1 MSLSDIMGHMDL
13 SVYPQIG
20 LVIFLAVFGL
30 VVMRVF
36 SVRHAAEW
44 RRHASMPIVEA
55 RMVEGERRG
64 PDGLAALRRSEP

>member
-13 SVYPQIG
+13 SVYPQVG

-36 SVRHAAEW
+36 SGRHAAEW
-44 RRHASMPIVEA
+44 RRHASMPIAEA

-64 PDGLAALRRSEP
+64 PDGSAILRRSQP

>member
-36 SVRHAAEW
+36 SARHAAEW
-44 RRHASMPIVEA
+44 RRHASMPIAEA
-55 RMVEGERRG
+55 RMVEAGRSG
-64 PDGLAALRRSEP
+64 PDCSTVIRRSEP